1 MSGEGAAPAPVGT
14 LVGTLAGTRILVTG
28 AAGFVGAHLSRRLLE
43 EGAEVL
49 GLDDLNP
56 YYDPA
61 LKRARLT
68 AMLDHPR
75 FRFAEADL
83 AEPGLLARHWSGFA
97 PDMVAHLAA
106 QAGVRYS
113 LQAPRAYGRANLDG
127 FLEVLEAARAHPVRH
142 LVYASSSSV
151 YGAST
156 RVPFREDDPVDR
168 PSSLYAATKRANEL
182 MAHSYAHLFALPLTG
197 LRFFTVYGPWGR
209 PDMAYWGFTQALYE
223 NREIRVFNH
232 GQVWRDFTYVDEVVE
247 AIARLLPLPPAAPGE
262 PGRPVPEAPHR
273 VFNIGNHTPVPVG
286 EMIDILER
294 HTGRTALRRPVPMQ
308 PGDVE
313 RTWADVSA
321 LKAAVGFAPRTP
333 LEEGLGRFVDWYR
346 QYHRIN
352 S

>member
-1 MSGEGAAPAPVGT
+1 M
-14 LVGTLAGTRILVTG
+14 
-28 AAGFVGAHLSRRLLE
+28 H
-43 EGAEVL
+43 
-49 GLDDLNP
+49 
-56 YYDPA
+56 
-61 LKRARLT
+61 
-68 AMLDHPR
+68 
-75 FRFAEADL
+75 
-83 AEPGLLARHWSGFA
+83 
-97 PDMVAHLAA
+97 
-106 QAGVRYS
+106 
-113 LQAPRAYGRANLDG
+113 
-127 FLEVLEAARAHPVRH
+127 
-142 LVYASSSSV
+142 
-151 YGAST
+151 
-156 RVPFREDDPVDR
+156 R

-247 AIARLLPLPPAAPGE
+247 AIARLLPQPPATPGE

-273 VFNIGNHTPVPVG
+273 VFNIGNHTPVPED

-294 HTGRTALRRPVPMQ
+294 HT
-308 PGDVE
+308 
-313 RTWADVSA
+313 DVSA
-321 LKAAVGFAPRTP
+321 LKAAVGFAPRSP

>member
-1 MSGEGAAPAPVGT
+1 MTGTPAAGGAAP
-14 LVGTLAGTRILVTG
+14 LAGARVLVTG
-28 AAGFVGAHLSRRLLE
+28 AAGFIGAHLARRLLGD
-43 EGAEVL
+43 GATVL
-49 GLDDLNP
+49 GLDSLNA

-61 LKRARLT
+61 LKRDRLAALT
-68 AMLDHPR
+68 DHPAFA
-75 FRFAEADL
+75 FRPLDI
-83 AEPGLLARHWSGFA
+83 AEPGALEAAWAAFR

-113 LQAPRAYGRANLDG
+113 LKAPRDYARANLDG

-151 YGAST
+151 YGSST

-182 MAHSYAHLFALPLTG
+182 MAASYGHLFGLPLTG

-209 PDMAYWGFTQALYE
+209 PDMAYWGFTQALFE
-223 NREIRVFNH
+223 GREIQLFNH
-232 GQVWRDFTYVDEVVE
+232 GKVWRDFTYVDEVVE
-247 AIARLLPLPPAAPGE
+247 AIARLLPLPPSAPGE
-262 PGRPVPEAPHR
+262 PGRPVPEVPHR
-273 VFNIGNHTPVPVG
+273 IFNIGNHTPVPVG

-294 HTGRTALRRPVPMQ
+294 HTNREAIRREVPMQ

-321 LKAAVGFAPRTP
+321 LQAAVGFAPRTS
-333 LEEGLGRFVDWYR
+333 LEEGLGRFVAWYR
-346 QYHRIN
+346 HYHGVV
-352 S
+352 